1 MVPHAL
7 ACGYFISASERHPE
21 MHFRAQHNYCALK
34 HAEPDLAMKHIHPIQ
49 LRFADTDALGHVN
62 NAAYSLYIE
71 SARVGF
77 LVDTGLPVSNLVLA
91 RIEIDYKM
99 QVKFDA
105 QASFTDPAKGMVV
118 ESQVER
124 IGRTSMTL
132 RQQIQWKGQLA
143 ADVRTVVVNFDY
155 GSNAPAPVSEEIK
168 QILAA
173 YAVAGG

>member
-1 MVPHAL
+1 
-7 ACGYFISASERHPE
+7 
-21 MHFRAQHNYCALK
+21 
-34 HAEPDLAMKHIHPIQ
+34 MKHIHPIQ
-49 LRFADTDALGHVN
+49 LRFADTDALGHIN

-77 LVDTGLPVSNLVLA
+77 LVATGLPVSSLVLA

-105 QASFTDPAKGMVV
+105 HASFTDPAKGMVV

-132 RQQIQWKGQLA
+132 RQQIKWKGQLA

-155 GSNAPAPVSEEIK
+155 ASNAPAPVADEVRQLLTPYLMEG
-168 QILAA
+168 A
-173 YAVAGG
+173 

>member
-1 MVPHAL
+1 
-7 ACGYFISASERHPE
+7 
-21 MHFRAQHNYCALK
+21 
-34 HAEPDLAMKHIHPIQ
+34 MKHIHPIQ
-49 LRFADTDALGHVN
+49 LRFADTDALGHIN

-77 LVDTGLPVSNLVLA
+77 LVATGLPVSSLVLA

-105 QASFTDPAKGMVV
+105 HASFTDPARGMVV

-124 IGRTSMTL
+124 IGKTSITL
-132 RQQIQWKGQLA
+132 RQQVKWRGQLA

-155 GSNAPAPVSEEIK
+155 ETGAPSPVSEEVRS
-168 QILAA
+168 LLDR
-173 YAVAGG
+173 YTWSE